1 VRPSSLLRSSSFR
14 LTLLY
19 AGVFG
24 GSVLVLLGFIY
35 WATVGYLSH
44 QLENGI
50 ETELATL
57 ADVATEGGSAALAE
71 AIDDRL
77 KLRSNRSAYY
87 QARTPDGASIAGN
100 IPPDRNASFADTA
113 WHEFSV
119 TDAAG
124 RVRRVRGKAAILP
137 DRTFLFVGQDTMQ
150 LEEVRELIGRA
161 FLLGG
166 AMMLVLAVG
175 GGALSSRSILRRI
188 DAINVTSEHIVSG
201 DLRRRIP
208 PSGGGDEFDRLA
220 ANLNAMLDRIER
232 LMGAM
237 KQISNDIA
245 HDLRTPL
252 TRLRNALENAQRHTA
267 DPAGYEAAIV
277 RAIADTDAI
286 LETFG
291 ALLRIAQIEAG
302 ARRASFADVDLSA
315 VVEAVLEVYA
325 PAAEE
330 KQQNLAAD
338 IAPGLRTNGDRE
350 LLMQLIA
357 NVCENAIRHSPPG
370 TRIEVSLRASRRA
383 NESVAEV
390 VIADH
395 GPGIPVEERDKVFQ
409 RFYRLESSRTTPGSG
424 LGLSL
429 VAAIAE
435 MHQIGIHLED
445 NEPGLRVVLKLPLTN
460 PYARGHADEN

>member
-1 VRPSSLLRSSSFR
+1 MRPSSLFRTSSFR

-24 GSVLVLLGFIY
+24 GSVVVLLCFLY
-35 WATVGYLSH
+35 WATARYLSH
-44 QLENGI
+44 QLENGV

-57 ADVATEGGSAALAE
+57 ADVATEGGRVALAE

-77 KLRSNRSAYY
+77 KLHSNRFAYY
-87 QARTPDGASIAGN
+87 QARMPDGASIAGN
-100 IPPDRNASFADTA
+100 IPPDRNAAFADSA

-119 TDAAG
+119 TGATDHP
-124 RVRRVRGKAAILP
+124 RRVRGKAVVLA
-137 DRTFLFVGQDTMQ
+137 DGTFLFVGQDTKQ
-150 LEEVRELIGRA
+150 LREVRELIGRA

-166 AMMLVLAVG
+166 VMTLVLAAG

-208 PSGGGDEFDRLA
+208 RSGSGDEFDRLA

-252 TRLRNALENAQRHTA
+252 TRLRHALESAQRQTA
-267 DPAGYEAAIV
+267 DSAGYEAAME

-330 KQQNLAAD
+330 KQQNLAVD

-370 TRIEVSLRASRRA
+370 TRIEVSLRASRTA
-383 NESVAEV
+383 DENDAEL
-390 VIADH
+390 VIADD
-395 GPGIPVEERDKVFQ
+395 GPGIPVEEREKVFQ

-435 MHQIGIHLED
+435 MHQIEIRLED
-445 NEPGLRVVLKLPLTN
+445 NEPGLRVVLTLPLTN
-460 PYARGHADEN
+460 P